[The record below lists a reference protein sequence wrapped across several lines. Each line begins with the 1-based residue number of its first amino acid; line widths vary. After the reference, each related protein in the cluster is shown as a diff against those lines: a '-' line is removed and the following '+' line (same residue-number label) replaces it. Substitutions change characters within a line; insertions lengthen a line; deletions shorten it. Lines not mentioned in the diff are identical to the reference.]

1 MIPEVGRALLE
12 LLRPHLPDGT
22 ALLLVRPGAP
32 ASAPWGAPAAAPAAS
47 LLQVGVPPQPLAPL
61 AHAGVPVPDGG
72 DAGVPRFTGDGPHR
86 AKVGVPVLEQGEVG
100 VPRFAGDDLRSS
112 PAGRG
117 GAAHCAPAEA
127 AVRLALCWLREE
139 PEGRQSGDQDVR
151 AADGTLLGRQA
162 PARRYELRYLVT
174 ATAGTVEAEHELLD
188 AVLLAVT
195 GLDALPAD
203 RLPAGLADTGLPVFL
218 RVCAEPA
225 LAAAGVPPCAGF
237 ELSVSAPLLPPLQ
250 TELAPPAA
258 ELAVGVRRPLPQGR
272 LPQGQMPHRPA
283 TGPAQQDPAQ
293 QRPAPAAASGNGR
306 QWRRARVSEE

>member
-1 MIPEVGRALLE
+1 VIPEVGRALLE
-12 LLRPHLPDGT
+12 LLRPYLPGGT
-22 ALLLVRPGAP
+22 SLLLVRPGAP
-32 ASAPWGAPAAAPAAS
+32 APAPWGAPAAAS
-47 LLQVGVPPQPLAPL
+47 MLVTPPLTPSPLAAHVGAAPTPL
-61 AHAGVPVPDGG
+61 PQ
-72 DAGVPRFTGDGPHR
+72 
-86 AKVGVPVLEQGEVG
+86 VGVPVLKDGEVG
-100 VPRFAGDDLRSS
+100 VPRFTDDGPLRGNVGV
-112 PAGRG
+112 PVLEGGALGVPRFTEGG

-127 AVRLALCWLREE
+127 APAVRLALCWLREE

-195 GLDALPAD
+195 GLDALPAE
-203 RLPAGLADTGLPVFL
+203 RLPAGIADTGLPVFL

-225 LAAAGVPPCAGF
+225 LAAAGVPQCAGF

-258 ELAVGVRRPLPQGR
+258 ELAMGVRRPLPQR
-272 LPQGQMPHRPA
+272 PAPQG
-283 TGPAQQDPAQ
+283 PAQ
-293 QRPAPAAASGNGR
+293 QRPAQQGPAQQGPAPAAGGNGR